1 MDRIQKIKMTELKKT
16 IVFLLIALLLVNL
29 VVFALKLISWI
40 LFWGIIIVTGLI
52 AYKGLN
58 KLK

>member
-1 MDRIQKIKMTELKKT
+1 MKHLKQT
-16 IVFLLIALLLVNL
+16 IVFMIIALLLVNL
-29 VVFALKLISWI
+29 VVFALKLISAI
-40 LFWGIIIVTGLI
+40 LFWGIIIAAGLF